1 MHNSSRLWPLRAL
14 GAIALLGVAADHLYE
29 YFVGG
34 YSVVPTIG
42 TLFLLNGFG
51 AILLAIALIV
61 PWHRVL
67 PLGVA
72 ETVVASAALAGIGL
86 AAASLAALL
95 ISEST
100 PLFGFMEFGYRF
112 VIVLAIIAEGAAIV
126 VLGAVLAT
134 RVKLVPR
141 AAGSRRRVIR
151 SEAGRSR
158 PRVTDS
164 RGNWLRRS
172 ARAGSRLGSR
182 FPRAGRRSPTRSAR

>member
-1 MHNSSRLWPLRAL
+1 MFTPRRIWFLRTL

-29 YFVGG
+29 YFPGG

-51 AILLAIALIV
+51 AISLAIALIV

-67 PLGVA
+67 PRGVA
-72 ETVVASAALAGIGL
+72 ETVITSTALAGIAL
-86 AAASLAALL
+86 AATSLAALF

-112 VIVLAIIAEGAAIV
+112 VIVLAIIAESATIL
-126 VLGAVLAT
+126 VLGALLAP

-141 AAGSRRRVIR
+141 AARQT
-151 SEAGRSR
+151 R
-158 PRVTDS
+158 P
-164 RGNWLRRS
+164 
-172 ARAGSRLGSR
+172 A
-182 FPRAGRRSPTRSAR
+182 